1 MEKRIYK
8 DFAVFIGLVAL
19 IIAGRYLPHAA
30 NFTPAAAAGLFAG
43 YWFRNR
49 LVAVSVPLL
58 GMLLSDLLIQMPYHL
73 GTMAVVYT
81 ALAMPALL
89 AGDWFRKAQNSK
101 WGHAAVATIGALSGS
116 LLFFVS
122 TNLAVWL
129 FDGLYAT
136 NTAGLIA
143 CIGAAVPFFKWTIA
157 GDLCFA
163 VVLFGGNAI
172 VQQIAA
178 ARKATRMAV

>member
-1 MEKRIYK
+1 MEKRFYK
-8 DFAVFIGLVAL
+8 DIAVFIGLVAL
-19 IIAGRYLPHAA
+19 IVAGRYLPHAA

-49 LVAVSVPLL
+49 LVAVAVPLL
-58 GMLLSDLLIQMPYHL
+58 GMLLSDMLIQMPYHL
-73 GTMAVVYT
+73 GTMAVVYG

-89 AGDWFRKAQNSK
+89 SGTWFRKAQSSK
-101 WGHAAVATIGALSGS
+101 LGQAAVVFTGALSGS

-136 NTAGLIA
+136 NTTGLMA
-143 CIGAAVPFFKWTIA
+143 CTAAAIPFFKWTIS
-157 GDLCFA
+157 GDLSFA
-163 VVLFGGNAI
+163 VMLFGGYAL
-172 VQQIAA
+172 VQRLA
-178 ARKATRMAV
+178 ATRKENLLTA

>member
-1 MEKRIYK
+1 MEKRFYK
-8 DFAVFIGLVAL
+8 DIAVFIGLVAL

-58 GMLLSDLLIQMPYHL
+58 GMLLSDLIIQMPYHL
-73 GTMAVVYT
+73 GTMAVVYG
-81 ALAMPALL
+81 ALATPALL
-89 AGDWFRKAQNSK
+89 SGYWFRKAQDSK
-101 WGHAAVATIGALSGS
+101 LGQAAVAFGGALTGS
-116 LLFFVS
+116 LLFFLS

-136 NTAGLIA
+136 NTAGLVA

-157 GDLCFA
+157 GDLSFA

-172 VQQIAA
+172 VQRLSA
-178 ARKATRMAV
+178 ARKGNWMTA